1 MHLYETFLST
11 ETYDPVDNPSY
22 RNIEVFADEAIYI
35 YSLTDRKIL
44 YAKGFS
50 SLLGYDNREISM
62 RLLVSITTPDF
73 ADFIRE
79 MNNESLAFILG
90 QRERLDEYCCT
101 IESKKYN
108 KQGKEVSLI
117 ESVRVHRT
125 QGNRVTEVL
134 GRYKLNPRVPNPRF
148 KYFHASG
155 PGIEELVEKMREFE
169 NTELQVNNKQLEILQ
184 FLAKGMIV
192 NEIAIRLGMSKS
204 NIEKKIYSLYK
215 KFNVQNQKELIAFA
229 HKNELL

>member
-35 YSLTDRKIL
+35 YSLMDRKIL
-44 YAKGFS
+44 YAKGFG
-50 SLLGYDNREISM
+50 SLLGYDNQEISM

-73 ADFIRE
+73 TDFIRK
-79 MNNESLAFILG
+79 MNNESLAFILQ
-90 QRERLDEYCCT
+90 QREHLNEYCCT

-134 GRYKLNPRVPNPRF
+134 GRYKLNPRVPNPRNR
-148 KYFHASG
+148 YFHASG
-155 PGIEELVEKMREFE
+155 PGIETLVEKMLAFE
-169 NTELQVNNKQLEILQ
+169 PNELNVTYKQLEILQ
-184 FLAKGMIV
+184 FLAKGMTLK
-192 NEIAIRLGMSKS
+192 EIAIKLVMSKS
-204 NIEKKIYSLYK
+204 NIEKKIYSLCK
-215 KFNVQNQKELIAFA
+215 KINVQNQKELIAFA
-229 HKNELL
+229 HKNGLL